1 MATNVVSQ
9 QAGDLGTG
17 LIDHPAFSTN
27 TVILTEPIS
36 ELYQMV
42 RQLVFVR
49 ETGCCFTAHSGVGK
63 TRALM
68 MVEHLVRQRMPE
80 LLVIRHNT
88 WNQQVASIRAFYKHF
103 LTAIGHPDLRGE
115 TFDLR
120 HRLIRRLV
128 DMARANKSPIVLLLI
143 DEANAMRLDDFLFL
157 KDVYNELD
165 KEGIQLITVMM
176 GQEPDFGNVLAVLRD
191 RGRLDLISRFARR
204 NMVFRACSTEKDF
217 RTLFKH
223 FDNAIYPV
231 ESGRTWT
238 QHFLPKA
245 WDGGFRLADQ
255 VDAFLQAIDRC
266 ASPSSRAV
274 GIPARQLFTVIRR
287 YLLEQMYL
295 ESSEQPAS
303 ETPWDGALTY
313 ALLDDALNTINLEE
327 KRGRKKR

>member
-1 MATNVVSQ
+1 MEINEVAQ
-9 QAGDLGTG
+9 QAVNSGSG
-17 LIDHPAFSTN
+17 LIDHPAFSLN
-27 TVILTEPIS
+27 TVLLTEPIS

-165 KEGIQLITVMM
+165 KDGIQLITVMM
-176 GQEPDFGNVLAVLRD
+176 GQEPDFGNVLALLRD

-204 NMVFRACSTEKDF
+204 KMVFRACSTEKDF
-217 RTLFKH
+217 RGLFRH
-223 FDNAIYPV
+223 FDTSIYPLD
-231 ESGRTWT
+231 SGATWV

-245 WDGGFRLADQ
+245 WNNGFRLADQ
-255 VDAFLQAIDRC
+255 VAIFLQAVDRC
-266 ASPSSRAV
+266 ASPTSRAI

-287 YLLEQMYL
+287 YLLEQMYR
-295 ESSEQPAS
+295 ERSGQRPVD
-303 ETPWDGALTY
+303 TPWDDALTY
-313 ALLDDALNTINLEE
+313 ALLDDALDTINLEE
-327 KRGRKKR
+327 KRWRKKR